1 MALSRAE
8 VRRIATLARLDLT
21 PAEEELFVDQLG
33 KIVDYFDQLRGF
45 EDAGAGDDA
54 ADPDVDS
61 RAAAGQRVLRALLRA
76 ERPDKRFARRVL
88 RDLASIWATHGLPR
102 DAFLGNAPESIDG
115 FLVVP
120 QVKAK
125 PG

>member
-8 VRRIATLARLDLT
+8 VERIAELARLDLT
-21 PAEEELFVDQLG
+21 PAEEELFASQLG

-45 EDAGAGDDA
+45 EDTDTDGV
-54 ADPDVDS
+54 ADLDVDS
-61 RAAAGQRVLRALLRA
+61 LEA
-76 ERPDKRFARRVL
+76 D
-88 RDLASIWATHGLPR
+88 DLPVPCLPR
-102 DAFLGNAPESIDG
+102 EAFLDNAPESIDG

-120 QVKAK
+120 PVKAK

>member
-8 VRRIATLARLDLT
+8 VERIAALARLDLT

-33 KIVDYFDQLRGF
+33 KIVDYFDQLRNFQDSG
-45 EDAGAGDDA
+45 DA
-54 ADPDVDS
+54 AKGDGDAAHDGDS
-61 RAAAGQRVLRALLRA
+61 LEA
-76 ERPDKRFARRVL
+76 D
-88 RDLASIWATHGLPR
+88 DLPAPCLPR
-102 DAFLGNAPESIDG
+102 EAFLRNAPDSIDG

-120 QVKAK
+120 QIKAK